1 MYVASFFLGNKNI
14 WSLFSD
20 PIRKRANCGILSSVV
35 DRERLLSPIQ
45 LLWSY
50 DISYSTVVLYSRDH
64 KGVGVAHKIISPEN
78 QPQFSQTTEQY
89 WLGKTKPKKAFRST
103 RNAFNKLLR
112 NFKKNY
118 STEFSTD

>member
-35 DRERLLSPIQ
+35 DRELLLSPIQ

-78 QPQFSQTTEQY
+78 QPQFSQTMKQY
-89 WLGKTKPKKAFRST
+89 WLSKTKPKKAFRST
-103 RNAFNKLLR
+103 GKRFQQVA
-112 NFKKNY
+112 
-118 STEFSTD
+118 TEF